1 MLFHIFVRNATPYA
15 WLQNQLDEIML
26 TWTEDKE
33 RAKESE
39 QALADELVEDLI
51 SIKEKAASAQR
62 EMLFYVKQEKLWNI
76 MEDL

>member
-1 MLFHIFVRNATPYA
+1 MPYA
-15 WLQNQLDEIML
+15 WLQNQLDQIML

>member
-51 SIKEKAASAQR
+51 SIKEKAASAKR